1 MQASISLRFR
11 DSQGDHHII
20 YRGEEMTIGRTL
32 ASDITVEDETISRN
46 HARLFSVDGEPF
58 IKDVGSR
65 NGIYL
70 GEEKVDRMPLR
81 RGLVFRLGG
90 VSILVDGENS
100 AANSAVINDDLPQQ
114 GVLDSLM
121 IDDWQLDL
129 GKTSVQPSQAQDL
142 GVALKLFKDAA
153 ETLLTGSD
161 LEQVAEGAI
170 ELALRSLPVDI
181 VFVSLIDDAGE
192 LHSVAEKRSEKANP
206 EDAMKLS
213 RTIADQVI
221 QERSAVL
228 IRDTG
233 SMENLS
239 AAHSIL
245 QMSILSALCAPLITG
260 DKVLGIIYVDCT
272 TETEPL
278 KKDHLD
284 ILSVLGLMV
293 SSALE
298 QVRLTQSGAEEK
310 RRREELSCRLSPNVV
325 DKVIA
330 GEAALGSQDLE
341 ISVLFADLVGFTTLS
356 EQLPANAVVELLN
369 ALFDGLTREV
379 FAQDGTLDKYVGDA
393 LIAFFGAPDLQEDHA
408 KRSVQAAI
416 AMQNYLDKF
425 NLQHPEWPD
434 LQMRIG
440 INSGIATV
448 GDIGSTDRR
457 DYTVIGDTVNT
468 ASRLESQVS
477 QPGEVVVGDETAR
490 QLDDSIRKEKMEPV
504 PLKGKSRSVIPWKI
518 IRG

>member
-170 ELALRSLPVDI
+170 ELALRSLPVD
-181 VFVSLIDDAGE
+181 
-192 LHSVAEKRSEKANP
+192 R
-206 EDAMKLS
+206 
-213 RTIADQVI
+213 
-221 QERSAVL
+221 
-228 IRDTG
+228 
-233 SMENLS
+233 
-239 AAHSIL
+239 
-245 QMSILSALCAPLITG
+245 
-260 DKVLGIIYVDCT
+260 
-272 TETEPL
+272 
-278 KKDHLD
+278 
-284 ILSVLGLMV
+284 GL
-293 SSALE
+293 
-298 QVRLTQSGAEEK
+298 
-310 RRREELSCRLSPNVV
+310 
-325 DKVIA
+325 
-330 GEAALGSQDLE
+330 
-341 ISVLFADLVGFTTLS
+341 
-356 EQLPANAVVELLN
+356 
-369 ALFDGLTREV
+369 
-379 FAQDGTLDKYVGDA
+379 
-393 LIAFFGAPDLQEDHA
+393 
-408 KRSVQAAI
+408 
-416 AMQNYLDKF
+416 
-425 NLQHPEWPD
+425 
-434 LQMRIG
+434 
-440 INSGIATV
+440 
-448 GDIGSTDRR
+448 
-457 DYTVIGDTVNT
+457 
-468 ASRLESQVS
+468 
-477 QPGEVVVGDETAR
+477 
-490 QLDDSIRKEKMEPV
+490 
-504 PLKGKSRSVIPWKI
+504 
-518 IRG
+518 